1 MSCLGLARPGLDG
14 FDGDSGFCF
23 GVGKIGGRVEDG
35 LGQVLDQE
43 LAEDK
48 WLINGSGSYENC
60 QKSC

>member
-1 MSCLGLARPGLDG
+1 MDLTEILAFVL
-14 FDGDSGFCF
+14 
-23 GVGKIGGRVEDG
+23 GVGKIRDRVEDG